1 MGSLREIPLRAVLLL
16 AATAILS
23 AGLVAW
29 QIARD
34 AGGVADRTLAT
45 LQLTQA
51 LVEAQQD
58 RDLITRGEL
67 IAGNQ
72 AVVGYMT
79 QALGSAL
86 PGEAVDH
93 SSIVDLLE
101 ERRSQLGL
109 DVAAAIGADGK
120 LLATTD
126 RYLETHDFA
135 SDPVFAA
142 ASKKQAPG
150 TGLWPDGERLLHV
163 AILPLARYGS
173 GDAYLLVGRWV
184 DQDYVQTIAGIAAGD
199 VAILVPS
206 SAGSAVAASTLDSA
220 DSAALVANLR
230 GRAVEDGRLQL
241 ALSARKAASESAP
254 LFGNDAV
261 RVLALARDPAL
272 SSIAAAHLPTILFA
286 VAVLLALAAALAW
299 HHSQVMQPLA
309 ALERLM
315 RRAAETG
322 DHHLNATEQ
331 GAPAIARIASA
342 FNQLMGNR
350 QARAT
355 AESASNPIQPPA
367 DRSQP

>member
-1 MGSLREIPLRAVLLL
+1 MANSNAFPARAVLLL
-16 AATAILS
+16 VATAAVS

-34 AGGVADRTLAT
+34 ASGVADRTLTT
-45 LQLTQA
+45 LQLIQE

-58 RDLITRGEL
+58 RDLTTRGEL
-67 IAGNQ
+67 SAGNQ

-86 PGEAVDH
+86 PGVEVDH

-101 ERRSQLGL
+101 ERRTQLGL
-109 DVAAAIGADGK
+109 DVAAAVGADGK

-135 SDPVFAA
+135 KDPVFAA
-142 ASKKQAPG
+142 ASKAQAPR
-150 TGLWPDGERLLHV
+150 TGLWLEGERLLHV
-163 AILPLARYGS
+163 ALLPLARYGS

-184 DQDYVQTIAGIAAGD
+184 GDEYAKTIAGIATGD
-199 VAILVPS
+199 VAILVPA
-206 SAGSAVAASTLDSA
+206 SAGSAVAASTLDAS
-220 DSAALVANLR
+220 DSAALVSNLR
-230 GRAVEDGRLQL
+230 GRPVGEGRLRV
-241 ALSARKAASESAP
+241 ALSTRTAEAEAAA

-261 RVLALARDPAL
+261 RVLALARNPSMA
-272 SSIAAAHLPTILFA
+272 SIAAAHLPTILFA
-286 VAVLLALAAALAW
+286 IAVLLALAIALLR
-299 HHSQVMQPLA
+299 HQRQVAQPLD

-322 DHHLNATEQ
+322 DHHLKAAEA
-331 GAPAIARIASA
+331 GAPVVARIAAA

-350 QARAT
+350 QAHAA
-355 AESASNPIQPPA
+355 AETASNPAQSPV

>member
-1 MGSLREIPLRAVLLL
+1 MANLRESAARAVVPL
-16 AATAILS
+16 AVAMIVS
-23 AGLVAW
+23 AGLVGW

-34 AGGVADRTLAT
+34 AGGVADRTLTT
-45 LQLTQA
+45 LRLTQN

-58 RDLITRGEL
+58 RDLTTRGEL

-86 PGEAVDH
+86 PGERVDH
-93 SSIVDLLE
+93 SSIIDLLE

-109 DVAAAIGADGK
+109 DVAAALGADGK

-142 ASKKQAPG
+142 ASKTQAPR
-150 TGLWPDGERLLHV
+150 TGLWLEGERLLHV
-163 AILPLARYGS
+163 ALLPLARYGS

-184 DQDYVQTIAGIAAGD
+184 EEDYARTIAGIATGD
-199 VAILVPS
+199 VAIVIPKP
-206 SAGSAVAASTLDSA
+206 AGSVVVASTLDSA
-220 DSAALVANLR
+220 DRAALASNLL
-230 GRAVEDGRLQL
+230 GAAASDGRLQV
-241 ALSARKAASESAP
+241 ALSTHAVQAESAP
-254 LFGNDAV
+254 LFRNDAV
-261 RVLALARDPAL
+261 RVLALARSPSL

-286 VAVLLALAAALAW
+286 IAVLLAFAVALLR
-299 HHSQVMQPLA
+299 HQRQVAQPLD

-322 DHHLNATEQ
+322 DYHLKVAEQ
-331 GAPAIARIASA
+331 GAPVVARLAAA
-342 FNQLMGNR
+342 FNQLMGFL
-350 QARAT
+350 QARAA
-355 AESASNPIQPPA
+355 AESASHPSQSPV

>member
-1 MGSLREIPLRAVLLL
+1 MANSNAFPARAVLLL
-16 AATAILS
+16 VATAAVS
-23 AGLVAW
+23 AGVVAW

-34 AGGVADRTLAT
+34 AGGVADRTLTT
-45 LQLTQA
+45 LQLTQE
-51 LVEAQQD
+51 LVEAQLD
-58 RDLITRGEL
+58 RDLTTRGEL

-86 PGEAVDH
+86 PGVEVDH

-101 ERRSQLGL
+101 ERRTQLGL
-109 DVAAAIGADGK
+109 DVAAAVGADGK

-135 SDPVFAA
+135 KDPVFAA
-142 ASKKQAPG
+142 ALKAQAPR
-150 TGLWPDGERLLHV
+150 TGLWLEGERLLH
-163 AILPLARYGS
+163 AALLPLARYGS
-173 GDAYLLVGRWV
+173 GDAYLVVGRWV
-184 DQDYVQTIAGIAAGD
+184 GDEYAKTIAGIATGE

-206 SAGSAVAASTLDSA
+206 SAGSAVAVSTLDAS
-220 DSAALVANLR
+220 DSAALVSHLR
-230 GRAVEDGRLQL
+230 GRPVGDGPLRVV
-241 ALSARKAASESAP
+241 LSTRKAEAASAA

-261 RVLALARDPAL
+261 RVVMLARSTSLP
-272 SSIAAAHLPTILFA
+272 SIAAAHLPTILFA
-286 VAVLLALAAALAW
+286 IAVVLTLAIGLLRYRRQVA
-299 HHSQVMQPLA
+299 QPLD

-322 DHHLNATEQ
+322 DHHLKASEE
-331 GAPAIARIASA
+331 GAPAVARLAAA

-350 QARAT
+350 QALAST
-355 AESASNPIQPPA
+355 ESSSHPRQSPV